1 MLFMLL
7 ITLTVFSDPTL
18 ADSLEIR
25 KITPPNLHAANIGRK
40 IVAYRPMRKGSPAL
54 TLEVHGDKIILNNY
68 GHGGSGWSLAP
79 GSADFVANLLEQNQL
94 GIAVNHEDAIVVLG
108 AGTIGMFTALELI
121 NRGYTNITIIA
132 EEYDN
137 LTSHVAG
144 GLLAPVSMDNNPEL
158 QATIDAIGINSY
170 KFYKSVA
177 LKNNRQITSGA
188 RIVPAYFA
196 SREDSGLEPYVGMV
210 MQPANDVLVDF
221 QNGTQHKMV
230 VYDDSIFMDTA
241 KLMQLLHRTLQ
252 DNGVKFEHRKIF
264 SFADL
269 SQKIIFN
276 CTGSGA
282 KELLHDEN
290 LVAIQGHLI
299 MLKDQ
304 DPHSLEY
311 MMLVYLNDDKTKH
324 NQEIMRMFCM
334 FPKKDIQAR
343 DSDVGVIGGTLIA
356 VENQSTPNLE
366 QFDILL
372 QNARRFYGI
381 NHLDINN
388 KYVLEQLQF
397 TQSRKASMCYGY

>member
-1 MLFMLL
+1 MLL
-7 ITLTVFSDPTL
+7 ITLTVFSDPIL

-54 TLEVHGDKIILNNY
+54 TLELHGDKIILNNY

-79 GSADFVANLLEQNQL
+79 GSADFVANLLEHNQL

-241 KLMQLLHRTLQ
+241 KLMQLLHKTLQ
-252 DNGVKFEHRKIF
+252 DSGVKFEHRKVF

-388 KYVLEQLQF
+388 KYALEQLQF
-397 TQSRKASMCYGY
+397 TRSRKASMCYGY